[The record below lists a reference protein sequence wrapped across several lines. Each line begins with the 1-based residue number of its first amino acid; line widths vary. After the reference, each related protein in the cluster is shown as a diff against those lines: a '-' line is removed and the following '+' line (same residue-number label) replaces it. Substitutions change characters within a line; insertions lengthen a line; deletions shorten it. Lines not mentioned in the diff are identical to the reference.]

1 MAPSTPPPPSSDELA
16 ALTIASTCCVVMSPT
31 ITRTRPFR
39 KLDSG
44 ASDLFISTEGSN
56 ASQELVW
63 EERTHL
69 RRVDRLTMIERRF
82 PDSIAKEMLEW
93 QVHAKCTSTSRSAW
107 R

>member
-16 ALTIASTCCVVMSPT
+16 ALTIAPTCCVVMSPT
-31 ITRTRPFR
+31 STRTRPFR

-44 ASDLFISTEGSN
+44 ASDLSISTEVSN
-56 ASQELVW
+56 ASQEPVW
-63 EERTHL
+63 GERTHL
-69 RRVDRLTMIERRF
+69 RRVDRLSMIEHRC

-93 QVHAKCTSTSRSAW
+93 WDHAKYISTSRSAW